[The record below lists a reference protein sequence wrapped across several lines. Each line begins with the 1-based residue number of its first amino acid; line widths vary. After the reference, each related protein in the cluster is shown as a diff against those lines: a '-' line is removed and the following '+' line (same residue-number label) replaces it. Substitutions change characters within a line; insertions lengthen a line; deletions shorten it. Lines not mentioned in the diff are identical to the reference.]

1 MAKAKISSSNA
12 RWDGGQARFN
22 WGAFDE
28 IRKSPEMQALL
39 EGIAEG
45 IAEEARMYPEHSEPG
60 YINSKKYGHEVK
72 VLDSTTSAIVFPA
85 SPHAAN
91 SNAKH
96 NTLVKIIGKGQR

>member
-1 MAKAKISSSNA
+1 MVAKAKISGSNA
-12 RWDGGQARFN
+12 SWDGGKARFN
-22 WGAFDE
+22 WSGFDE

-45 IAEEARMYPEHSEPG
+45 IAEEAGMYPEHSGTG
-60 YINSKKYGHEVK
+60 YINRKKYGHEVK
-72 VLDSTTSAIVFPA
+72 VLDSTTSAIVFPD

-96 NTLVKIIGKGQR
+96 NTLVKIIGKGR